1 MDKRTQASE
10 IIESFESTFADKQ
23 VIPFSLE
30 LMWLKKAIG
39 RYSVELDPLNFDEEI
54 LEFDTKLDRYIIDTL
69 AQFIMMVLIT
79 NREIRYLFPVISR
92 FRQLMR
98 LLRRKNPLR
107 DSTRISQRKLFVRL
121 THLSMILE

>member
-39 RYSVELDPLNFDEEI
+39 RYSVC
-54 LEFDTKLDRYIIDTL
+54 
-69 AQFIMMVLIT
+69 
-79 NREIRYLFPVISR
+79 
-92 FRQLMR
+92 
-98 LLRRKNPLR
+98 LLYTS
-107 DSTRISQRKLFVRL
+107 DAADD
-121 THLSMILE
+121 

>member
-10 IIESFESTFADKQ
+10 IIESFESTFADKK

-54 LEFDTKLDRYIIDTL
+54 
-69 AQFIMMVLIT
+69 
-79 NREIRYLFPVISR
+79 
-92 FRQLMR
+92 
-98 LLRRKNPLR
+98 
-107 DSTRISQRKLFVRL
+107 
-121 THLSMILE
+121 